1 MVFGI
6 YLFILEE
13 GMKIG
18 IPVEL
23 GGDNRLALIPQSVEL
38 LTEIGHKV
46 FVEKGAGKKIHF
58 FYDQYKK
65 AGAEIVKEHEEVF
78 EKSDL
83 IVKSESISKKE
94 LAFLKKDQTIMAF
107 HHLAVADKAAIDTY
121 IKQKNTLI
129 GYELIENEQGELPVL
144 YSTSE
149 IAGQMSIQIAAEYM
163 KIIRGGKGILLGGV
177 PGVPPAVIVIIGA
190 GTVGR
195 NACLA
200 AIGSGAQVIVLD
212 ADINKLR
219 DVERLFQKRVITAVS
234 NKKSIMNAM
243 KLADVLIGSVLIK
256 GEKSPH
262 VVTKDMLKV
271 MKKGSL
277 IIDLSIDQGGC
288 IETSKPT
295 TPAKPSYVVDGIT
308 HYCIPN
314 VPSCVGRTATLALN
328 NALYPYVKELAETG
342 LEESLKNNY
351 HLRKGVYIYRGIPV
365 HPVIENQ
372 FGYKVKDIDS
382 LL

>member
-1 MVFGI
+1 MN
-6 YLFILEE
+6 
-13 GMKIG
+13 IG
-18 IPVEL
+18 IPIEL

-38 LTEIGHKV
+38 LTELGHSV
-46 FVEKGAGKKIHF
+46 FVEKGAGRKIHF
-58 FYDQYKK
+58 FHDQYKK
-65 AGAEIVKEHEEVF
+65 SGAEIVKTHKEVF
-78 EKSDL
+78 ESSDL
-83 IVKSESISKKE
+83 IVKSDRIIDKE
-94 LAFLKKDQTIMAF
+94 LPFLVKEQTIMAF
-107 HHLAVADKAAIDTY
+107 HHLAVSKKSAIETFL
-121 IKQKNTLI
+121 KNKNTLI
-129 GYELIENEQGELPVL
+129 GYELMENEQGELPVL

-163 KIIRGGKGILLGGV
+163 KISRGGKGILLGGI

-212 ADINKLR
+212 PDINKLR
-219 DVERLFQKRVITAVS
+219 DVERLFQKRIITSVS
-234 NKKSIMNAM
+234 NKKSIMEAM

-256 GEKSPH
+256 GEKTPH
-262 VVTKDMLKV
+262 VVSKDMLSV

-277 IIDLSIDQGGC
+277 IIDLSVDQGGC
-288 IETSKPT
+288 IETSRPT
-295 TPAKPSYVVDGIT
+295 NLENPTYEVDGIV

-328 NALYPYVKELAETG
+328 NALYPYVKEFAECG
-342 LEESLKNNY
+342 LEETLKNNY

-372 FGYKVKDIDS
+372 FGFKVKDIDS